1 MEMHR
6 PHILICGKKRAGKTT
21 LIDRIIRETTL
32 PVYGYKTQM
41 VRDAGDEYGHVF
53 IVPAGE
59 DVVGGTCNINR
70 ADRFS
75 ENDRT
80 GSVSGTGNSNRINQN
95 DRTGR
100 AIAVGK
106 TGSMNRCS
114 RGNVTGRTGGNEVG
128 IAGGRVIRVNPDVFN
143 SIGCALVKGVGKDGD
158 GMIVMDEIGYM
169 EDEAED
175 FCAAVREAFDGD
187 IPVLA
192 SIKRTE
198 HASRHIDTILH
209 HPRTNVFM
217 LTKSNREEVYAKVS
231 EIVREWERNC
241 DRSCDRNSD
250 RNRARRGGAREV

>member
-1 MEMHR
+1 
-6 PHILICGKKRAGKTT
+6 
-21 LIDRIIRETTL
+21 
-32 PVYGYKTQM
+32 
-41 VRDAGDEYGHVF
+41 
-53 IVPAGE
+53 
-59 DVVGGTCNINR
+59 
-70 ADRFS
+70 
-75 ENDRT
+75 
-80 GSVSGTGNSNRINQN
+80 
-95 DRTGR
+95 
-100 AIAVGK
+100 
-106 TGSMNRCS
+106 
-114 RGNVTGRTGGNEVG
+114 
-128 IAGGRVIRVNPDVFN
+128 
-143 SIGCALVKGVGKDGD
+143 
-158 GMIVMDEIGYM
+158 MIVMDEIGYM

-217 LTKSNREEVYAKVS
+217 LTESNREEVYAKVS

>member
-1 MEMHR
+1 MEMCR
-6 PHILICGKKRAGKTT
+6 PHILICGRKRAGKTT
-21 LIDRIIRETTL
+21 LIDRIIGETSL

-53 IVPAGE
+53 IVPAG
-59 DVVGGTCNINR
+59 GGLV
-70 ADRFS
+70 S
-75 ENDRT
+75 E
-80 GSVSGTGNSNRINQN
+80 
-95 DRTGR
+95 TGR
-100 AIAVGK
+100 SSK
-106 TGSMNRCS
+106 TGRVSSTDRISSTVKDSINIRDS
-114 RGNVTGRTGGNEVG
+114 RTSIVNITGWTGENEVG

-198 HASRHIDTILH
+198 HASRHIDMILH
-209 HPRTNVFM
+209 HPRANVFM
-217 LTKSNREEVYAKVS
+217 LTESNREEVYAKVS

-250 RNRARRGGAREV
+250 RNRARRGGAREI

>member
-1 MEMHR
+1 MEMFR
-6 PHILICGKKRAGKTT
+6 PHILICGRKRVGKTT
-21 LIDRIIRETTL
+21 LIDRIIGETSL

-53 IVPAGE
+53 IVPAG
-59 DVVGGTCNINR
+59 GGLVSETGRSSKTGRVSSTDRISS
-70 ADRFS
+70 ADRINS
-75 ENDRT
+75 TVKDSINIRDSRT
-80 GSVSGTGNSNRINQN
+80 SIVSI
-95 DRTGR
+95 
-100 AIAVGK
+100 
-106 TGSMNRCS
+106 
-114 RGNVTGRTGGNEVG
+114 TGRTGENEVG

-198 HASRHIDTILH
+198 HASRHIDMILH
-209 HPRTNVFM
+209 HPKATVFM
-217 LTKSNREEVYAKVS
+217 LTESNREEVYAKVR
-231 EIVREWERNC
+231 EMVKEWERNC

>member
-1 MEMHR
+1 MEMFR
-6 PHILICGKKRAGKTT
+6 PHILICGRKRAGKTT
-21 LIDRIIRETTL
+21 LIDRIIGETSL

-53 IVPAGE
+53 IVPAG
-59 DVVGGTCNINR
+59 GGLV
-70 ADRFS
+70 S
-75 ENDRT
+75 ET
-80 GSVSGTGNSNRINQN
+80 GRSSKTGRVSSTDRINSTVKDSIN
-95 DRTGR
+95 IRDSRTS
-100 AIAVGK
+100 IV
-106 TGSMNRCS
+106 SI
-114 RGNVTGRTGGNEVG
+114 TGRTGENEVG

-143 SIGCALVKGVGKDGD
+143 SIGCALVRAVGEDGE

-169 EDEAED
+169 EDGAED

-198 HASRHIDTILH
+198 HASRHIDMILH
-209 HPRTNVFM
+209 HPKATVFM
-217 LTKSNREEVYAKVS
+217 LTESNREEVYAKVR
-231 EIVREWERNC
+231 EMVKEWERNC

>member
-1 MEMHR
+1 MCR
-6 PHILICGKKRAGKTT
+6 PHILICGRKRAGKTT

-53 IVPAGE
+53 IVPAG
-59 DVVGGTCNINR
+59 GGLVSETGRSSKAGR
-70 ADRFS
+70 ASSTDGIS
-75 ENDRT
+75 STD
-80 GSVSGTGNSNRINQN
+80 RINSTVKDSIN
-95 DRTGR
+95 IRDSRTS
-100 AIAVGK
+100 IVSK
-106 TGSMNRCS
+106 
-114 RGNVTGRTGGNEVG
+114 TGRTGENEVG

-175 FCAAVREAFDGD
+175 FCTAVREAFDGD

-198 HASRHIDTILH
+198 HASRHLDTILH
-209 HPRTNVFM
+209 HPRANVFM
-217 LTKSNREEVYAKVS
+217 LSESNREEVYAKVS
-231 EIVREWERNC
+231 EIVKEWERNC
-241 DRSCDRNSD
+241 DRNRDRNCD

>member
-21 LIDRIIRETTL
+21 LIDRIIRETTF

-70 ADRFS
+70 ADRLS
-75 ENDRT
+75 E
-80 GSVSGTGNSNRINQN
+80 N

-169 EDEAED
+169 EDEADD

-209 HPRTNVFM
+209 HPKATVFM
-217 LTKSNREEVYAKVS
+217 LTESNREEVYAKVS
-231 EIVREWERNC
+231 EIVKEWERNC
-241 DRSCDRNSD
+241 DRDRNRNCD
-250 RNRARRGGAREV
+250 QNRARRGGAREI

>member
-6 PHILICGKKRAGKTT
+6 SHILICGRKRAGKTT
-21 LIDRIIRETTL
+21 LIDRIIGETSL

-53 IVPAGE
+53 IVPAG
-59 DVVGGTCNINR
+59 GGLV
-70 ADRFS
+70 S
-75 ENDRT
+75 ET
-80 GSVSGTGNSNRINQN
+80 GRSSKTGRVSSTDRINSTVKDSIN
-95 DRTGR
+95 IRDSRTS
-100 AIAVGK
+100 IVSK
-106 TGSMNRCS
+106 TGW
-114 RGNVTGRTGGNEVG
+114 TGENEVG

-209 HPRTNVFM
+209 HPRANVFM
-217 LTKSNREEVYAKVS
+217 LTESNREEVYAKVS
-231 EIVREWERNC
+231 EIVKEWERNC

-250 RNRARRGGAREV
+250 RNRARRGGAREI

>member
-1 MEMHR
+1 MEMFR
-6 PHILICGKKRAGKTT
+6 PHILICGRKRAGKTT
-21 LIDRIIRETTL
+21 LIDRIIGETSL

-53 IVPAGE
+53 IVPAG
-59 DVVGGTCNINR
+59 GGLV
-70 ADRFS
+70 S
-75 ENDRT
+75 E
-80 GSVSGTGNSNRINQN
+80 
-95 DRTGR
+95 TGR
-100 AIAVGK
+100 SSK
-106 TGSMNRCS
+106 TGRVSSTDRISSTVKDSTNIRDS
-114 RGNVTGRTGGNEVG
+114 RTSIVSKTGRTGENEVG

-209 HPRTNVFM
+209 HPRANVFM
-217 LTKSNREEVYAKVS
+217 LTESNREEVYAKVS
-231 EIVREWERNC
+231 EIVKEWERNC